1 MRATSRTLRGASS
14 RRSPTTFWPR
24 SPASARTRPSTPRR
38 SCRSCHPTG
47 STLPPPPTC
56 PSSINGPP
64 SLPDT
69 PFAYCIL
76 RVVPDVERA
85 EFLNAGVVLFARQ
98 AGFLAAQIALDRAR
112 LHTLSPGAAAR
123 GAPGGG
129 GGGGGEPIAR
139 HLEVLER
146 VAAGDPEAGPIAAME
161 PSER

>member
-1 MRATSRTLRGASS
+1 MRATSPKPRGVSS
-14 RRSPTTFWPR
+14 PR
-24 SPASARTRPSTPRR
+24 SPITCWLRSPARGRTRPSMRPG

-47 STLPPPPTC
+47 WTSPPTRTSR
-56 PSSINGPP
+56 SSPTAPP

-69 PFAYCIL
+69 PFAYCVL

-98 AGFLAAQIALDRAR
+98 AGFLAAQIALDRTR
-112 LHTLSPGAAAR
+112 LEAL
-123 GAPGGG
+123 APGCNA
-129 GGGGGEPIAR
+129 EPIAR

-146 VAAGDPEAGPIAAME
+146 VAAGDPAGGPIASME